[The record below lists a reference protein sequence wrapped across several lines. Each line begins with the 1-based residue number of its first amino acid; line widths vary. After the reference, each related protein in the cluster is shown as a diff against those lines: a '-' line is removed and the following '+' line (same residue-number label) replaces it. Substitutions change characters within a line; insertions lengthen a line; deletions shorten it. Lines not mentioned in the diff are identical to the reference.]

1 MILEVTMYNEY
12 QIEKLREISQEFKTR
27 TRILKYHPYIEDCN
41 NGKDFKIN
49 CNMLAK
55 DIDSEIINNF
65 INLTDDKIILIRV
78 GFHSEDCGK
87 IVRCHSVSYNLAS
100 LEKIDFNR
108 CWDYAGYDRI
118 RLFKASNYKEQWIKG
133 KDLNYV
139 ESVNAAINAMENNII
154 EVTKFVNDP
163 GIFEARKKFNELQEE
178 RDKAYREY
186 LRISDEVSNMYK
198 KQQEQFKKRK
208 TILNDFSM

>member
-1 MILEVTMYNEY
+1 MYNEY
-12 QIEKLREISQEFKTR
+12 QIEKLREISQEFKMS
-27 TRILKYHPYIEDCN
+27 TRILKYHPYMEDFN

-100 LEKIDFNR
+100 LAKVDFNR

-118 RLFKASNYKEQWIKG
+118 RLFKASNYIEQWIKG

-139 ESVNAAINAMENNII
+139 ESVNAAINAIENNII

-163 GIFEARKKFNELQEE
+163 GIFAARKKFNEMQAE

-186 LRISDEVSNMYK
+186 IRLGDEVGNMYQ
-198 KQQEQFKKRK
+198 KQQEQFNKRK

>member
-1 MILEVTMYNEY
+1 MYNET

-27 TRILKYHPYIEDCN
+27 TKVLKYHPYIEDFN

-55 DIDSEIINNF
+55 DIDSEIINKF
-65 INLTDDKIILIRV
+65 INITDDKIILLRV
-78 GFHSEDCGK
+78 GFHSENGCK
-87 IVRCHSVSYNLAS
+87 IVRCHSVSYNIAS
-100 LEKIDFNR
+100 LEKVDFNR

-139 ESVNAAINAMENNII
+139 ESVNAAINALENNII
-154 EVTKFVNDP
+154 EVSKFVNDS
-163 GIFEARKKFNELQEE
+163 GIFAARKKFNEMQEE
-178 RDKAYREY
+178 RDRAYREY
-186 LRISDEVSNMYK
+186 LRISDEVSNMYQ
-198 KQQEQFKKRK
+198 KQQEQFNKRK